1 MIIVY
6 LLAGLS
12 KRFGGKPKGLAR
24 IGPNNETLLEYSI
37 KQALPINPTKLIF
50 VVSNQTKELFAKE
63 FKNSYKG
70 IPIKYA
76 LQEFDSKIRDKP
88 WGTCDALCSASSFI
102 DSPFILCN
110 GDDIY
115 GERSFKILAEHI
127 KNKEESATLGYE
139 LGKVLS
145 DKGDVNRGI
154 FQTDKNGFVKSIVE
168 VLNLNKS
175 NLKERGLKEESLCS
189 MNIFAFSES
198 VLSYFKEI
206 LADFKK
212 EHANDRTAE
221 CFLPNSA
228 TLLIK
233 SNKLKMKVYPTQ
245 DKWIG
250 LTRPEDEE
258 EARNE
263 LKTIN
268 HI

>member
-1 MIIVY
+1 
-6 LLAGLS
+6 
-12 KRFGGKPKGLAR
+12 
-24 IGPNNETLLEYSI
+24 
-37 KQALPINPTKLIF
+37 
-50 VVSNQTKELFAKE
+50 
-63 FKNSYKG
+63 
-70 IPIKYA
+70 
-76 LQEFDSKIRDKP
+76 
-88 WGTCDALCSASSFI
+88 
-102 DSPFILCN
+102 
-110 GDDIY
+110 
-115 GERSFKILAEHI
+115 
-127 KNKEESATLGYE
+127 
-139 LGKVLS
+139 
-145 DKGDVNRGI
+145 
-154 FQTDKNGFVKSIVE
+154 
-168 VLNLNKS
+168 
-175 NLKERGLKEESLCS
+175 